1 MQKKTEVLEGQ
12 KKQSG
17 SRQFSDSS
25 FKGLY
30 AKFAKFENAM
40 SSHAVS
46 PQFKWIEFLFSKLKP
61 SFKKI
66 EIKHTK
72 RIGLSNIENR

>member
-17 SRQFSDSS
+17 SRQCSDSS

-46 PQFKWIEFLFSKLKP
+46 PQFKWI
-61 SFKKI
+61 
-66 EIKHTK
+66 
-72 RIGLSNIENR
+72 